1 MNLKSFYK
9 GGFGM
14 KIEKI
19 NDNKIRITL
28 TNSELEARNLD
39 FQSLRYNTPEAQT
52 LFFDMMKM
60 AETEHG
66 FHTANCQLFIEAAS
80 VNGGQFIV
88 TITKLHDKVIPPI
101 PKKKT
106 VVPELKVKKKTLI
119 LNLIYRFDSFE
130 QICELANSKLLP
142 VNLPTELYE
151 YNNVYF
157 LSVKT
162 ANMEKDEL
170 KKTNLIISEFG
181 ELVQDSEM
189 MAATLSEHGNRIMKQ
204 YALKK
209 VTQYFSKI

>member
-1 MNLKSFYK
+1 
-9 GGFGM
+9 M

-28 TNSELEARNLD
+28 SNSELEERHLD
-39 FQSLRYNTPEAQT
+39 FQSLRYNTPEAQN
-52 LFFDMMKM
+52 LFFDMMKI

-88 TITKLHDKVIPPI
+88 TITKLHDKVLPPI
-101 PKKKT
+101 PKKKAI
-106 VVPELKVKKKTLI
+106 VPELKVKKKALI
-119 LNLIYRFDSFE
+119 LNLVYRFNSFE
-130 QICELANSKLLP
+130 QICELANSQLLP
-142 VNLPTELYE
+142 ITLPTELYE

-162 ANMEKDEL
+162 ASMGKEEL
-170 KKTNLIISEFG
+170 KKTNLVISEFG

-189 MAATLSEHGNRIMKQ
+189 MSATLAEHGNKIMKQ

-209 VTQYFSKI
+209 VMQYFCKA

>member
-1 MNLKSFYK
+1 
-9 GGFGM
+9 M

-28 TNSELEARNLD
+28 SNSELEERHLD
-39 FQSLRYNTPEAQT
+39 FQSLRYNTPEAQN
-52 LFFDMMKM
+52 LFFDMMKI

-88 TITKLHDKVIPPI
+88 TITKLHDKALPPI
-101 PKKKT
+101 PKKKAI
-106 VVPELKVKKKTLI
+106 VPELKVKRKALI
-119 LNLIYRFDSFE
+119 LNLVYRFNSFE
-130 QICELANSKLLP
+130 QICELANSQLLP
-142 VNLPTELYE
+142 ITLPTELYE

-162 ANMEKDEL
+162 ASMGKEEL

-189 MAATLSEHGNRIMKQ
+189 MSATLAEHGNKIMKQ

-209 VTQYFSKI
+209 VMQYFCKV

>member
-1 MNLKSFYK
+1 
-9 GGFGM
+9 M

-28 TNSELEARNLD
+28 SNSELEERNLD

-88 TITKLHDKVIPPI
+88 TITKLHDKVLPAM
-101 PKKKT
+101 PKKKAI
-106 VVPELKVKKKTLI
+106 VPELKVKKKTLI
-119 LNLIYRFDSFE
+119 LNLIYRFESFE
-130 QICELANSKLLP
+130 ELCGLTNSKMLP
-142 VNLPTELYE
+142 LNLPTELYE

-162 ANMEKDEL
+162 ESMEKDQL
-170 KKTNLIISEFG
+170 KKVNLIISEFG

-189 MAATLSEHGNRIMKQ
+189 MTATLAEHGNRIIKQ

-209 VTQYFSKI
+209 ISQHFCKI

>member
-1 MNLKSFYK
+1 
-9 GGFGM
+9 M

-28 TNSELEARNLD
+28 SNSELEERNLD

-88 TITKLHDKVIPPI
+88 TITKLHDKVLPPI
-101 PKKKT
+101 PKKKAM
-106 VVPELKVKKKTLI
+106 VPELKVKKKPLI

-130 QICELANSKLLP
+130 QICELANAHLLP
-142 VNLPTELYE
+142 LTLPAALYE

-157 LSVKT
+157 LAVKT
-162 ANMEKDEL
+162 DSMEKEQL

-189 MAATLSEHGNRIMKQ
+189 TDATLSEHGNRIIKQ

-209 VTQYFSKI
+209 IQQYFGSKV

>member
-1 MNLKSFYK
+1 
-9 GGFGM
+9 M

-28 TNSELEARNLD
+28 SDSELQERNLD

-88 TITKLHDKVIPPI
+88 TITKLHDKVLPPI

-106 VVPELKVKKKTLI
+106 VVPELKIKKKPII

-130 QICELANSKLLP
+130 QLCDLANSHLLP
-142 VNLPTELYE
+142 VELPTELYE
-151 YNNVYF
+151 YKNVYF

-162 ANMEKDEL
+162 AKMQKEQL
-170 KKTNLIISEFG
+170 KKMNLIISEFG

-189 MAATLSEHGNRIMKQ
+189 TDATLSEHGNKIMKQ

-209 VTQYFSKI
+209 IDQYFCKK

>member
-1 MNLKSFYK
+1 
-9 GGFGM
+9 M

-28 TNSELEARNLD
+28 SNSELEERNLD

-88 TITKLHDKVIPPI
+88 TITKLHDKVLPAM
-101 PKKKT
+101 PKKKAI
-106 VVPELKVKKKTLI
+106 VPELKVKKKTLI

-130 QICELANSKLLP
+130 ELCELANSHMLP
-142 VNLPTELYE
+142 LNLPTELYE

-162 ANMEKDEL
+162 ESMEKEQL

-181 ELVQDSEM
+181 ELVQDSEIM
-189 MAATLSEHGNRIMKQ
+189 TATLAEHGNRIMKQ

-209 VTQYFSKI
+209 ITQHFCKV